1 TQLGDL
7 FCSQMLLSFRTLI
20 FLASAARIV
29 SAATVGPVGS
39 LVVAN
44 KTISP
49 DGIPRAAVLAGGT
62 FPGTLVTGNMSDN
75 FQLTVVDQQED
86 NRMLEPTSIHWH
98 GLFQNGTNYM
108 DGPAFINQCRSEQEL
123 HRTYWYHSHLATQYC
138 DGLRG
143 AMVIYDPADAYLSQY
158 DVDDESTVITLSD
171 WYNVFAET
179 VTGVGTPSSML
190 INGLG
195 RTAATLD
202 NTTLAVINVTQGL
215 RYRFRLVN
223 TACDSNYVFQIDGHT
238 NLTIIEADGV
248 LHEPLSVDSIQ
259 IYAAQRYSFILTA
272 DQAIDNYWIR
282 ANPNTGP
289 TGFTGGINSAILR
302 YVGANASEPTTS
314 QDTSTNGLINE
325 VDLHPLVNPGAP
337 GGAFSG
343 GADVQLNMALAFD
356 LTCLECRQRFRR
368 SAAVCCGVCGTLFW
382 SAAGVGSLSLPPTT
396 TASGV
401 VPLPARIIPTSINI
415 SADVDS
421 MLIVVVVVEIND
433 VEYLEYRRTPPTGSL
448 IISQTTFKF
457 TINGDSF
464 VPPTV
469 PVLLQILSGA
479 ESAQS
484 LLPNGSVYSLPHFAS
499 VEITLAG
506 GVVGGGHPF
515 HLHGHTFDVIRAAGS
530 TTYNYVNPARRDVVN
545 IGVAGDNVTI
555 RFFTDNR
562 GPWFLHCHIDWH
574 LEAGFAVVMAEDVAD
589 WESELIPTSEWNQL
603 CPTYNGTAGLDHV
616 PCCLS
621 VCSLMHWLLYCLY
634 SANLFE

>member
-1 TQLGDL
+1 
-7 FCSQMLLSFRTLI
+7 MPLSFRTLI
-20 FLASAARIV
+20 SLAAAARIV

-62 FPGTLVTGNMSDN
+62 FPGTLVTGNISDN

-108 DGPAFINQCRSEQEL
+108 DGPAFINQCPISPGNSF
-123 HRTYWYHSHLATQYC
+123 TYDFTTTQSGTFWYHSHLATQYC

-158 DVDDESTVITLSD
+158 DVDDESTVITLAD

-195 RTAATLD
+195 RTADTLS

-223 TACDSNYVFQIDGHT
+223 IACDSNYVFQIDGHT
-238 NLTIIEADGV
+238 NLTIIEADGI

-259 IYAAQRYSFILTA
+259 IWAAQRYSFILTA

-282 ANPNTGP
+282 ADPSTGP

-302 YVGANASEPTTS
+302 YQGANDSEPTTS
-314 QDTSTNGLINE
+314 QDNSTNGLVNE
-325 VDLHPLVNPGAP
+325 VDLHPLVSPGAP
-337 GGAFSG
+337 GGAYVG
-343 GADVQLNMALAFD
+343 GADVQLNMDLAFN
-356 LTCLECRQRFRR
+356 
-368 SAAVCCGVCGTLFW
+368 
-382 SAAGVGSLSLPPTT
+382 
-396 TASGV
+396 
-401 VPLPARIIPTSINI
+401 TS
-415 SADVDS
+415 
-421 MLIVVVVVEIND
+421 
-433 VEYLEYRRTPPTGSL
+433 
-448 IISQTTFKF
+448 TFKF
-457 TINGDSF
+457 TINGTSF

-479 ESAQS
+479 QTAQS
-484 LLPNGSVYSLPHFAS
+484 LLPNGSVYTLPHFAS
-499 VEITLAG
+499 VEITLPG

-515 HLHGHTFDVIRAAGS
+515 HLHGHVFDVIRPAGS
-530 TTYNYVNPARRDVVN
+530 STYNYVNPARRDVVN
-545 IGVAGDNVTI
+545 IGDSGDNVTI
-555 RFFTDNR
+555 RFYTDNR

-574 LEAGFAVVMAEDVAD
+574 LEAGFAVVLAEDVDD
-589 WESELIPTSEWNQL
+589 WDAELVPTSEWSDL
-603 CPTYNGTAGLDHV
+603 CPTYNALPASIT
-616 PCCLS
+616 
-621 VCSLMHWLLYCLY
+621 SL
-634 SANLFE
+634 AA